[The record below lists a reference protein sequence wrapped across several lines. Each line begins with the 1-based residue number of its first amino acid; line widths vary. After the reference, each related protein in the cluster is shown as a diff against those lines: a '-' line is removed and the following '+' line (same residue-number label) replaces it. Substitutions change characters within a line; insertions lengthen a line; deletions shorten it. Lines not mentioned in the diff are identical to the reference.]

1 MSGHDVRCLLLDS
14 PLAPARLR
22 LQPYHR
28 LHFVDC
34 DAGIDCREG
43 RDIPYLHLHGTA
55 DPTVPYDGNGGGF
68 KSVAEAV
75 GTFRELNRCEGGDG
89 DVTYQNGA
97 TTCISYCPLDSQ
109 NVTLCTVEDGGHV
122 WFREENSGIEATAA
136 CVDFFLRHSRNGTA
150 H

>member
-1 MSGHDVRCLLLDS
+1 MQR
-14 PLAPARLR
+14 
-22 LQPYHR
+22 PYH
-28 LHFVDC
+28 
-34 DAGIDCREG
+34 CREG

-136 CVDFFLRHSRNGTA
+136 CVEFFLRHSRNGTA